1 MCSTPNAILYFG
13 DQSLGVNTYSE
24 SLRCLRRRAI
34 PPSTHLHRLSTQR
47 LNHLTGE
54 QHNVL
59 EWAEMVASDVAYR
72 ADPMSSALVPCISQL
87 GSMIWKCQQD
97 PSILHD
103 TRPKILVGEC
113 IGLILACSVAAARDT
128 GHLVDLTLETLR
140 IVKRVTEFATQRS
153 WELEDHPGSVWAVAV
168 QLPRH
173 DCIAAMAHCP
183 DYEKVSAHKRAYVSF
198 ELEEWSVIS
207 GPPST
212 LSQLRLKTFCN
223 TPMKDLPIFA
233 AYHAEHLREPNYD
246 DILGDSPLLDSPIQ
260 SRVSI
265 LSSST
270 GKMVKGSS
278 LRAILPQVLRD
289 ILQRPSCPARVAKQ
303 IAHQLEP
310 VKSPSDLYTFGP
322 ASQWSAFA
330 RRLKNS
336 GVGLGAIFSPAL
348 LQHKRTGDSMSGYNH
363 GDSHSDD
370 EESDEEGN
378 ENLIAIIGYSGR
390 FPGAESAEELW
401 DVLCD
406 GRDTSSRMPR
416 ERVSDS
422 HGDILPTGC
431 FIEQA
436 GHFDRKF
443 FNMSGRAALQT
454 DPSQRLLLLT
464 TQEALDMSGYN
475 KDTHTQHVGTFVG
488 QATDDWREHN
498 MAQDDPYYVTGGLRA
513 FGPGRLNHF
522 FGWDGPSVSVD
533 TACSSSAM
541 ALDLAVQSLRGR
553 KCNMAIAGGASIISG
568 HDDAGMY
575 AGLRCG
581 GFLGASGTACK
592 TFDATADG
600 YTRAEAVAVVVLKR
614 LSDARSDGDIV
625 HGVIRGI
632 VTNHSTDTNPIT
644 RPSAEAQKSLLRRV
658 LSESLRQPEDVAYVE
673 LHGSGTQAGDLAEIE
688 AVAAVLGGPR
698 RRPRGSPGKPSSE
711 LRIGSIKANI
721 GHSEGAAGISALV
734 KALLMIRHDRVPP
747 HIGLRTEL
755 NHNFPPLEEL
765 EIVINSIAKPLK
777 PLEKSSKQ
785 CRCHSA
791 IVLNCFGAAGG
802 NTSILVE
809 GSKRHSKTTRKQPN
823 REEVHITK
831 PQQRIVV
838 VSGKSRSALQ
848 ANKMRLLEFVRK
860 EPSAAIDDLSYTT
873 CERRS
878 HFPYRSAY
886 RARNTTEIIK
896 LLHDGT
902 NEASPQFRNAPQAPH
917 IVFVFSGQGGKIA
930 GSARPLY
937 DSNSA
942 FRDALDNYNKLS
954 ESLGFSGVLQY
965 LITPDIAQASPST
978 VLEQV
983 ALIVFELA
991 VSKMWKSW
999 GVAPATVLGHSL
1011 GEYAALHLCGVLSAA
1026 DAIWLVGKRAGL
1038 VQKSCQPDTHR
1049 MLAVLAEEERLT
1061 PFLAEY
1067 AVEVSCRNSRSQTV
1081 VGGPFDSI
1089 LQLQSRLK
1097 VHGIKSALVK
1107 TPYAF
1112 HTGQMDG
1119 ILKNLLAVGE
1129 QASFASQ
1136 PQINFVSTVTG
1147 SLIDAF
1153 PSGPEHVAKHARQ
1166 SVLFSDAIES
1176 AMTLSPGRNTIFL
1189 TISPT
1194 SMCRDM
1200 TASNIT
1206 TGKESMAEVL
1216 EATRTGSQAC
1226 LDAIISSMTRLYN
1239 SGVDIDWSRYH
1250 GSMKQIGSL
1259 LELPAYSFDLKNF
1272 WIPLEHSRHLP
1283 SSSPSLSSSSL
1294 LTQLDTPM
1302 SECTLNLEDDIH
1314 TIEKPIITNIQ
1325 EEPLRS
1331 LIIGHAIRNKAV
1343 CPAGVLVDM
1352 AFAVVLER
1360 IGKGVGLESIGLRS
1374 LRLIAAITI
1383 DTDTVNDSIQTLET
1397 TLQKRTVAPE
1407 FDVTF
1412 SGVERQTHHASCILR
1427 VMEDANGIRG
1437 EHTTRTLIRA
1447 VSRINLLRSN
1457 TASNYFNG
1465 QMIYK
1470 MWTSVMQYSSEYHV
1484 LRNLTLAPLGYEACA
1499 KLQTTSTAG
1508 PANREY
1514 TIDPVW
1520 LDGAMQAAGF
1530 TVNMN
1535 VAADPGAVYVLTGCA
1550 AIDFWERPRSNNMYA
1565 CYVHGEADVLGDV
1578 IMNVAIFD
1586 EDNDMCP
1593 VAAISGMRFHKLKQR
1608 PETKSKS
1615 GKGYEDATVR
1625 MNGGESSNQ
1634 VISPTTKLSNPTP
1647 ISPSKSVRLD
1657 ENKAVADSGPASLI
1671 DTLISILAKET
1682 HADPDEIG
1690 QDTALA
1696 DVGVDSLLAPT
1707 ISDTIRV
1714 KLGVEISLIALIE
1727 AQTVS
1732 GLASLCADINPANV
1746 EPRLGKDAA
1755 EKSRISLRSIARVSD
1770 ATTRATSAELSSRVA
1785 LLQGS
1790 SHCKHNLFLL
1800 PDASGSSSVYAG
1812 LPPNLSQQTD
1822 TRIYGLESPFHG
1834 TSSIPDLS
1842 MDRCCSLFVEAILR
1856 IQPTGPYLLGG
1867 WSIGGRLAYEC
1878 ARQIIQLGHEVLG
1891 LLVIESYAEMTPNL
1905 CLSPEAISVEH
1916 LEATGFFGWSGG
1928 HASSSMTEWQK
1939 NHMLYLI
1946 LMNSAFKLEPL
1957 YEDKKEN
1964 TAMLHLVCS
1973 SNGDFSLF
1981 PAKVLQKAL
1990 ELSNGSFGNAINGDD
2005 EEWLK
2010 EPRPER
2016 FIARLTEEWQ
2026 ELAGPRLRQ
2035 HVVQGGHFDIMI
2047 PRVNEDL
2054 AHVIAEALRCFCEPS
2069 VQEVRG

>member
-1 MCSTPNAILYFG
+1 
-13 DQSLGVNTYSE
+13 
-24 SLRCLRRRAI
+24 
-34 PPSTHLHRLSTQR
+34 
-47 LNHLTGE
+47 
-54 QHNVL
+54 
-59 EWAEMVASDVAYR
+59 
-72 ADPMSSALVPCISQL
+72 
-87 GSMIWKCQQD
+87 
-97 PSILHD
+97 
-103 TRPKILVGEC
+103 
-113 IGLILACSVAAARDT
+113 
-128 GHLVDLTLETLR
+128 
-140 IVKRVTEFATQRS
+140 
-153 WELEDHPGSVWAVAV
+153 
-168 QLPRH
+168 
-173 DCIAAMAHCP
+173 MAHCHE
-183 DYEKVSAHKRAYVSF
+183 YEKVPAHKRAYVSY

-212 LSQLRLKTFCN
+212 LSQLRLKNFCN
-223 TPMKDLPIFA
+223 MPMKDLPIFA

-246 DILGDSPLLDSPIQ
+246 DILGDSPLLDLPIQ
-260 SRVSI
+260 SNVII

-270 GKMVKGSS
+270 GEMVKGSS

-310 VKSPSDLYTFGP
+310 VKSSSDLYTFGP

-330 RRLKNS
+330 RRLKSS
-336 GVGLGAIFSPAL
+336 GVSLGAISSPAL
-348 LQHKRTGDSMSGYNH
+348 LQHKRTGDSISEHNH

-378 ENLIAIIGYSGR
+378 ENLIAITGYSGR

-401 DVLCD
+401 DVLCN

-422 HGDILPTGC
+422 HGNILPTGC

-475 KDTHTQHVGTFVG
+475 KDIHTRHVGTFVG

-553 KCNMAIAGGASIISG
+553 KCNLAIAGGASIISG
-568 HDDAGMY
+568 HGDAGMY

-581 GFLGASGTACK
+581 GFLGASNTACK

-614 LSDARSDGDIV
+614 LSDARRDGDMV

-658 LSESLRQPEDVAYVE
+658 LSESLRQPEDVDYVE

-698 RRPRGSPGKPSSE
+698 RRRPRGSPGKPSSE
-711 LRIGSIKANI
+711 LLIGSIKANI
-721 GHSEGAAGISALV
+721 GHSEGAAGVSALV
-734 KALLMIRHDRVPP
+734 KTLLMIRHDRVPP

-755 NHNFPPLEEL
+755 NHNFPPLKEL
-765 EIVINSIAKPLK
+765 EIVINSKSEPLK
-777 PLEKSSKQ
+777 PLERPSKQ
-785 CRCHSA
+785 RRCHSA
-791 IVLNCFGAAGG
+791 IILNCFGAAGG

-809 GSKRHSKTTRKQPN
+809 GSKKHSKTTGKQPK
-823 REEVHITK
+823 REEIHTTE

-848 ANKMRLLEFVRK
+848 ANKMRLLEFFKKV
-860 EPSAAIDDLSYTT
+860 PSAAIDDLSYTT

-896 LLHDGT
+896 LLHDDT
-902 NEASPQFRNAPQAPH
+902 IEASPQFQNAPQAPH
-917 IVFVFSGQGGKIA
+917 IIFVFSGQGGKIA
-930 GSARPLY
+930 GSAQSLY

-942 FRDALDNYNKLS
+942 FRDALDDYNQLS
-954 ESLGFSGVLQY
+954 ESLGFPGVLQY
-965 LITPDIAQASPST
+965 LITPHAAQASPST

-1011 GEYAALHLCGVLSAA
+1011 GEYAALHLCGILSAA

-1067 AVEVSCRNSRSQTV
+1067 AVEVSCRNSRDQTV

-1097 VHGIKSALVK
+1097 VHGIKNALVK

-1119 ILKNLLAVGE
+1119 ILENLLAVGE

-1136 PQINFVSTVTG
+1136 TQINFVSTVKG
-1147 SLIDAF
+1147 SLIDAS
-1153 PSGPEHVAKHARQ
+1153 PSWPEHLAKHARQ
-1166 SVLFSDAIES
+1166 SVLFSDAVES
-1176 AMTLSPGRNTIFL
+1176 AMSLSPGRNTIFL

-1206 TGKESMAEVL
+1206 TGRESMAEVL
-1216 EATRTGSQAC
+1216 EATGTGSQAC
-1226 LDAIISSMTRLYN
+1226 LDAITSSITRLYN

-1250 GSMKQIGSL
+1250 GSMEQSGSL
-1259 LELPAYSFDLKNF
+1259 LELPAYGFDLKNF
-1272 WIPLEHSRHLP
+1272 WIPLKQSRHLP

-1294 LTQLDTPM
+1294 STQLDTPM
-1302 SECTLNLEDDIH
+1302 SECSLNLEDDIH
-1314 TIEKPIITNIQ
+1314 TIEKPIITNLQ

-1331 LIIGHAIRNKAV
+1331 LIIGHAIRDKAI

-1352 AFAVVLER
+1352 AFAIVLER
-1360 IGKGVGLESIGLRS
+1360 IGKRVGLESIGLRS

-1383 DTDTVNDSIQTLET
+1383 DTDTVHDSIQTLET
-1397 TLQKRTVAPE
+1397 TLQKRTAAPE

-1412 SGVERQTHHASCILR
+1412 SGVERQAHHASCILR
-1427 VMEDANGIRG
+1427 VMEDTNGMRG

-1447 VSRINLLRSN
+1447 VSRISQLQNN
-1457 TASNYFNG
+1457 TAANHFNG

-1470 MWTSVMQYSSEYHV
+1470 MWTSVMQYSSDYHV

-1499 KLQTTSTAG
+1499 KLQTTSMAG
-1508 PANREY
+1508 HANREY

-1535 VAADPGAVYVLTGCA
+1535 VAADPGAVYVLTECA
-1550 AIDFWERPRSNNMYA
+1550 AIDFWQRPRSNNMYA
-1565 CYVHGEADVLGDV
+1565 CYVHGEADGSADV
-1578 IMNVAIFD
+1578 IMNVTVFD
-1586 EDNDMCP
+1586 EENEICP

-1615 GKGYEDATVR
+1615 GKGYKEATVR
-1625 MNGGESSNQ
+1625 MNGGEPSNQ
-1634 VISPTTKLSNPTP
+1634 VISPTTKLSNSTP
-1647 ISPSKSVRLD
+1647 FSPSQRAILDINKSV
-1657 ENKAVADSGPASLI
+1657 VDSGPASLSH
-1671 DTLISILAKET
+1671 TLISILAKET
-1682 HADPDEIG
+1682 HAEPDEIG
-1690 QDTALA
+1690 QDTTLA
-1696 DVGVDSLLAPT
+1696 DLGVDSLVAPT

-1714 KLGVEISLIALIE
+1714 KLGVEIPLIALLE
-1727 AQTVS
+1727 AQTISDVI
-1732 GLASLCADINPANV
+1732 SLCADIDPVNV
-1746 EPRLGKDAA
+1746 EPRLVKDAA
-1755 EKSRISLRSIARVSD
+1755 EKSSITMANIARVSD
-1770 ATTRATSAELSSRVA
+1770 TTAHSASAELSSRVA

-1790 SHCKHNLFLL
+1790 SHCKYNLFLL
-1800 PDASGSSSVYAG
+1800 PDASGSSYVYAG
-1812 LPPNLSQQTD
+1812 LPPGLSQQTV
-1822 TRIYGLESPFHG
+1822 TRIYGLESPFNG
-1834 TSSIPDLS
+1834 TSAIPDLS
-1842 MDRCCSLFVEAILR
+1842 MDTYCSLFVAAILR

-1878 ARQIIQLGHEVLG
+1878 ARQIIQLGHKVSG
-1891 LLVIESYAEMTPNL
+1891 LLVIESYARLTPNL
-1905 CLSPEAISVEH
+1905 CLGPEAISVEH

-1928 HASSSMTEWQK
+1928 HASSSMAEWQK
-1939 NHMLYLI
+1939 NHMLHLI
-1946 LMNSAFKLEPL
+1946 LMNSAFKLAPL
-1957 YEDKKEN
+1957 YEDKKED
-1964 TAMLHLVCS
+1964 TAILQLVWS

-1981 PAKVLQKAL
+1981 PTKILQKAQ
-1990 ELSNGSFGNAINGDD
+1990 ELSNGSFGNAVNGDH
-2005 EEWLK
+2005 EAWLK
-2010 EPRPER
+2010 ESRPER
-2016 FIARLTEEWQ
+2016 SIAWLTEEWR

-2035 HVVQGGHFDIMI
+2035 HVVEGGHFDIMI
-2047 PRVNEDL
+2047 PKVNEDL
-2054 AHVIAEALRCFCEPS
+2054 AHVITEALRCFCEPL
-2069 VQEVRG
+2069 V

>member
-1 MCSTPNAILYFG
+1 
-13 DQSLGVNTYSE
+13 
-24 SLRCLRRRAI
+24 
-34 PPSTHLHRLSTQR
+34 
-47 LNHLTGE
+47 
-54 QHNVL
+54 
-59 EWAEMVASDVAYR
+59 
-72 ADPMSSALVPCISQL
+72 
-87 GSMIWKCQQD
+87 
-97 PSILHD
+97 
-103 TRPKILVGEC
+103 
-113 IGLILACSVAAARDT
+113 
-128 GHLVDLTLETLR
+128 
-140 IVKRVTEFATQRS
+140 
-153 WELEDHPGSVWAVAV
+153 
-168 QLPRH
+168 
-173 DCIAAMAHCP
+173 
-183 DYEKVSAHKRAYVSF
+183 
-198 ELEEWSVIS
+198 
-207 GPPST
+207 
-212 LSQLRLKTFCN
+212 
-223 TPMKDLPIFA
+223 
-233 AYHAEHLREPNYD
+233 
-246 DILGDSPLLDSPIQ
+246 
-260 SRVSI
+260 
-265 LSSST
+265 
-270 GKMVKGSS
+270 
-278 LRAILPQVLRD
+278 
-289 ILQRPSCPARVAKQ
+289 
-303 IAHQLEP
+303 
-310 VKSPSDLYTFGP
+310 
-322 ASQWSAFA
+322 
-330 RRLKNS
+330 
-336 GVGLGAIFSPAL
+336 
-348 LQHKRTGDSMSGYNH
+348 
-363 GDSHSDD
+363 
-370 EESDEEGN
+370 
-378 ENLIAIIGYSGR
+378 
-390 FPGAESAEELW
+390 
-401 DVLCD
+401 
-406 GRDTSSRMPR
+406 
-416 ERVSDS
+416 
-422 HGDILPTGC
+422 
-431 FIEQA
+431 
-436 GHFDRKF
+436 
-443 FNMSGRAALQT
+443 MSGRAALQT

-464 TQEALDMSGYN
+464 TQEALDMSGYS
-475 KDTHTQHVGTFVG
+475 KDIHTRHVGTFVG

-553 KCNMAIAGGASIISG
+553 RCNMAIAGGASIISG
-568 HDDAGMY
+568 HGDAGMY

-581 GFLGASGTACK
+581 GFLGGSSTACK

-658 LSESLRQPEDVAYVE
+658 LSESLRQPEDVDYVE

-698 RRPRGSPGKPSSE
+698 RLHRGSPSKPSSE

-721 GHSEGAAGISALV
+721 GHSEGAAGVSALV
-734 KALLMIRHDRVPP
+734 KTLLMIRHDRVPP

-755 NHNFPPLEEL
+755 NHNFPPLKEL
-765 EIVINSIAKPLK
+765 EIVINSESEPLK
-777 PLEKSSKQ
+777 PLERPSKKRQ
-785 CRCHSA
+785 CHPA

-809 GSKRHSKTTRKQPN
+809 GSKKHSKTTGKQPK
-823 REEVHITK
+823 REEIHTTK

-848 ANKMRLLEFVRK
+848 ANKMRLLETFRK

-878 HFPYRSAY
+878 HYPYRSAY

-896 LLHDGT
+896 LLHNDT
-902 NEASPQFRNAPQAPH
+902 TEASPQFRHTPQATH

-930 GSARPLY
+930 GSAQSLY

-942 FRDALDNYNKLS
+942 FRDALDNYNQLS
-954 ESLGFSGVLQY
+954 ESLGFPGVLQH
-965 LITPDIAQASPST
+965 LITPHTAQASPST

-991 VSKMWKSW
+991 VSKMWKNW
-999 GVAPATVLGHSL
+999 GVAPATVFGHSL
-1011 GEYAALHLCGVLSAA
+1011 GEYAALNLCGVLSAA

-1038 VQKSCQPDTHR
+1038 VQKSCQPATHR

-1067 AVEVSCRNSRSQTV
+1067 AVEVSCRNSRDQTV

-1119 ILKNLLAVGE
+1119 ILKNLLAIGE

-1147 SLIDAF
+1147 SLIDAS
-1153 PSGPEHVAKHARQ
+1153 PSWPEHLAKHARQ
-1166 SVLFSDAIES
+1166 SVLFSDAVES

-1206 TGKESMAEVL
+1206 IGRESMAEVL
-1216 EATRTGSQAC
+1216 EATGTGSQAC
-1226 LDAIISSMTRLYN
+1226 LDAITSSITRLYN
-1239 SGVDIDWSRYH
+1239 SGVDIDWSQYH
-1250 GSMKQIGSL
+1250 GSMKQSGSL
-1259 LELPAYSFDLKNF
+1259 LALPAYGFDLKNF
-1272 WIPLEHSRHLP
+1272 WIPLAQSPHLP
-1283 SSSPSLSSSSL
+1283 SSSPSLSASSL
-1294 LTQLDTPM
+1294 STQLDTPM
-1302 SECTLNLEDDIH
+1302 SECTPNLEDDIH
-1314 TIEKPIITNIQ
+1314 TIEKPIVTNLQ

-1331 LIIGHAIRNKAV
+1331 LIIGHAIRNKAI

-1360 IGKGVGLESIGLRS
+1360 IGKRVGLESIGLRS

-1397 TLQKRTVAPE
+1397 TLQKRTAAPE

-1412 SGVERQTHHASCILR
+1412 SGVERQAHHASCILR
-1427 VMEDANGIRG
+1427 MMEDTNGIRG

-1447 VSRINLLRSN
+1447 VSRISQLQNN
-1457 TASNYFNG
+1457 TAANHFNG

-1470 MWTSVMQYSSEYHV
+1470 MWTSVMQYSSDYHV

-1499 KLQTTSTAG
+1499 RLQTTSMAG

-1535 VAADPGAVYVLTGCA
+1535 VAADPGAVYVLTECA
-1550 AIDFWERPRSNNMYA
+1550 AIDFWQRPRSNNMYA
-1565 CYVHGEADVLGDV
+1565 CYVHGEADGSGDV
-1578 IMNVAIFD
+1578 IMNVTVFD
-1586 EDNDMCP
+1586 EENDMCP
-1593 VAAISGMRFHKLKQR
+1593 VAAVGGMRFHRLKQR
-1608 PETKSKS
+1608 PETKIKN
-1615 GKGYEDATVR
+1615 GKGYGDAPIR
-1625 MNGGESSNQ
+1625 MNGVESSNQ
-1634 VISPTTKLSNPTP
+1634 GISPTVRS
-1647 ISPSKSVRLD
+1647 SKSTPYSPPKNVRLD
-1657 ENKAVADSGPASLI
+1657 EDKAVVDTGPAGLVHK
-1671 DTLISILAKET
+1671 LISILAKET
-1682 HADPDEIG
+1682 HADPDEID
-1690 QDTALA
+1690 QNTALA
-1696 DVGVDSLLAPT
+1696 DLGVDSLVAPT

-1714 KLGVEISLIALIE
+1714 KLGADIPLIALLE
-1727 AQTVS
+1727 AQTVNDV
-1732 GLASLCADINPANV
+1732 ASLCMAMGSANV
-1746 EPRLGKDAA
+1746 ERRRAGDAA
-1755 EKSRISLRSIARVSD
+1755 DKSSITMANIARVSD
-1770 ATTRATSAELSSRVA
+1770 TTTHSASAELSSRVA
-1785 LLQGS
+1785 LLQRS
-1790 SHCKHNLFLL
+1790 SHCEYNLFLL

-1812 LPPNLSQQTD
+1812 LPPGLSQQTA
-1822 TRIYGLESPFHG
+1822 TRIYGLESPFNG
-1834 TSSIPDLS
+1834 TSAIPDLS
-1842 MDRCCSLFVEAILR
+1842 MDRYCSLFVAAILR

-1878 ARQIIQLGHEVLG
+1878 ARQIIQLGHKVSG
-1891 LLVIESYAEMTPNL
+1891 LLVIESYARLTPNL
-1905 CLSPEAISVEH
+1905 CLGPEAISVEH

-1928 HASSSMTEWQK
+1928 HASSSMAEWQK
-1939 NHMLYLI
+1939 NHMLHLI
-1946 LMNSAFKLEPL
+1946 LMNSAFKLAPL
-1957 YEDKKEN
+1957 YGDKKED
-1964 TAMLHLVCS
+1964 TEILQLVWS

-1981 PAKVLQKAL
+1981 PTKILQKAQ
-1990 ELSNGSFGNAINGDD
+1990 ELSNGSFGNAVNGDH
-2005 EEWLK
+2005 EAWLK
-2010 EPRPER
+2010 ESRPER
-2016 FIARLTEEWQ
+2016 SIARLTEEWR

-2035 HVVQGGHFDIMI
+2035 HVVEGGHFDIMI
-2047 PRVNEDL
+2047 PKVNEDL
-2054 AHVIAEALRCFCEPS
+2054 AHVITEALRCFCEPL
-2069 VQEVRG
+2069 V

>member
-1 MCSTPNAILYFG
+1 
-13 DQSLGVNTYSE
+13 
-24 SLRCLRRRAI
+24 
-34 PPSTHLHRLSTQR
+34 
-47 LNHLTGE
+47 
-54 QHNVL
+54 
-59 EWAEMVASDVAYR
+59 
-72 ADPMSSALVPCISQL
+72 
-87 GSMIWKCQQD
+87 
-97 PSILHD
+97 
-103 TRPKILVGEC
+103 
-113 IGLILACSVAAARDT
+113 
-128 GHLVDLTLETLR
+128 
-140 IVKRVTEFATQRS
+140 
-153 WELEDHPGSVWAVAV
+153 
-168 QLPRH
+168 
-173 DCIAAMAHCP
+173 MAHCP
-183 DYEKVSAHKRAYVSF
+183 DYEKVPAHKRAYVSF

-207 GPPST
+207 GPPPT

-223 TPMKDLPIFA
+223 TPTKDLPIFA
-233 AYHAEHLREPNYD
+233 AYHAEHLREPKYD
-246 DILGDSPLLDSPIQ
+246 DILGDSPLLDLPI
-260 SRVSI
+260 RAIFTV

-270 GKMVKGSS
+270 GEVFEGSS
-278 LRAILPQVLRD
+278 LRAILPQALRD
-289 ILQRPSCPARVAKQ
+289 ILQRPSCPSQVAKQ
-303 IAHQLEP
+303 IAYQLESA
-310 VKSPSDLYTFGP
+310 KSLADLYTFSP

-330 RRLKNS
+330 RRLKS
-336 GVGLGAIFSPAL
+336 TGVGLGAIFSPAL
-348 LQHKRTGDSMSGYNH
+348 RQHKRKGDSTSEYTH
-363 GDSHSDD
+363 GGSNSEDD
-370 EESDEEGN
+370 ESNEE
-378 ENLIAIIGYSGR
+378 ENDKLIAITGYSGR
-390 FPGAESAEELW
+390 FPEAESVSELW

-406 GRDTSSRMPR
+406 GRDTSSQMSR

-422 HGDILPTGC
+422 HSGILPTGC
-431 FIEQA
+431 FIEHA

-475 KDTHTQHVGTFVG
+475 KDMHTRHVGTFVG

-553 KCNMAIAGGASIISG
+553 KCDMAIAGGASIISG
-568 HDDAGMY
+568 YGDAGMY

-581 GFLGASGTACK
+581 GFLGASSTACK

-614 LSDARSDGDIV
+614 LSDARRDGDIV

-658 LSESLRQPEDVAYVE
+658 LSESLRQPKDVAYVE

-688 AVAAVLGGPR
+688 AVATVLGGPR
-698 RRPRGSPGKPSSE
+698 RRPRGSPSKPSSE

-734 KALLMIRHDRVPP
+734 KTLLMIRHDRVPP

-765 EIVINSIAKPLK
+765 EIVINSKLEPLK
-777 PLEKSSKQ
+777 PLERPSKQ
-785 CRCHSA
+785 LQCHPA

-809 GSKRHSKTTRKQPN
+809 GSKKHSKPTRKQPK
-823 REEVHITK
+823 RKEIHTTE

-838 VSGKSRSALQ
+838 ISGKSRSALQ
-848 ANKMRLLEFVRK
+848 ANKMRLIEFFRK

-878 HFPYRSAY
+878 HFSYRSAY

-896 LLHDGT
+896 LLHIDT
-902 NEASPQFRNAPQAPH
+902 IEASPQLRNPPQAPH
-917 IVFVFSGQGGKIA
+917 IVFVFSGQGGKVI
-930 GSARPLY
+930 GSAQPLY
-937 DSNSA
+937 VSNSA
-942 FRDALDNYNKLS
+942 FRDALHKYSQLS
-954 ESLGFSGVLQY
+954 ESLGFPGVLQH
-965 LITPDIAQASPST
+965 LITSDPAQASPST

-991 VSKMWKSW
+991 LSKIWKSW
-999 GVAPATVLGHSL
+999 GVEPGTVLGHSL
-1011 GEYAALHLCGVLSAA
+1011 GEYAALHLCGVLSVA

-1038 VQKSCQPDTHR
+1038 VQESCQADTHR

-1067 AVEVSCRNSRSQTV
+1067 AVEVSCRNSRRQTV
-1081 VGGPFDSI
+1081 VGGPLDSI

-1097 VHGIKSALVK
+1097 IQGIKSALVK

-1112 HTGQMDG
+1112 HTSQMDR
-1119 ILKNLLAVGE
+1119 ILESLLGVGE
-1129 QASFASQ
+1129 QASFASR
-1136 PQINFVSTVTG
+1136 PHINFVSTVTG
-1147 SLIDAF
+1147 SLIDAC
-1153 PSGPEHVAKHARQ
+1153 PSWPEHVAKHARQ
-1166 SVLFSDAIES
+1166 SVLFSDAVES
-1176 AMTLSPGRNTIFL
+1176 AMTLSPGRKTIFL

-1206 TGKESMAEVL
+1206 TGQESMAEVL
-1216 EATRTGSQAC
+1216 EATETGSQAC
-1226 LDAIISSMTRLYN
+1226 LDAITSSITRLYN

-1250 GSMKQIGSL
+1250 GSMKQSGSL
-1259 LELPAYSFDLKNF
+1259 LELPAYGFDLKNF
-1272 WIPLEHSRHLP
+1272 WIPLAQSRHLP

-1294 LTQLDTPM
+1294 STQLDTPM
-1302 SECTLNLEDDIH
+1302 SECTLNLEDGIH
-1314 TIEKPIITNIQ
+1314 TIEKPIITNLQ

-1331 LIIGHAIRNKAV
+1331 LIFGHAIRNKAI

-1360 IGKGVGLESIGLRS
+1360 TGKRVGPESIGLRS
-1374 LRLIAAITI
+1374 LHLIAAITI
-1383 DTDTVNDSIQTLET
+1383 DTVNDSIQTLET
-1397 TLQKRTVAPE
+1397 TLQKRTAAPE
-1407 FDVTF
+1407 FDITF
-1412 SGVERQTHHASCILR
+1412 SGVERQTHHATCILR
-1427 VMEDANGIRG
+1427 VMEDTNGIRG

-1447 VSRINLLRSN
+1447 VSRMNLLQSN
-1457 TASNYFNG
+1457 IAANHFNG

-1520 LDGAMQAAGF
+1520 LDGVMQAAGF

-1535 VAADPGAVYVLTGCA
+1535 VAADPGAVYVLTECA
-1550 AIDFWERPRSNNMYA
+1550 AIDFWQRPRSNHMHA
-1565 CYVHGEADVLGDV
+1565 CYVHGEPDGSGDV
-1578 IMNVAIFD
+1578 IMNVTVFD
-1586 EDNDMCP
+1586 EENDMCP
-1593 VAAISGMRFHKLKQR
+1593 VAAISGMRFHRLKQR
-1608 PETKSKS
+1608 PEIKIKS
-1615 GKGYEDATVR
+1615 GKGCEDATIR
-1625 MNGGESSNQ
+1625 MNGSESNNQ
-1634 VISPTTKLSNPTP
+1634 GISTTARLSESPLSSTP
-1647 ISPSKSVRLD
+1647 KSVRLD
-1657 ENKAVADSGPASLI
+1657 ENKAVVDAGPASLVHK
-1671 DTLISILAKET
+1671 LISILAKET

-1690 QDTALA
+1690 QYTALA
-1696 DVGVDSLLAPT
+1696 DLGVDSLVAPT
-1707 ISDTIRV
+1707 ISNTIRV
-1714 KLGVEISLIALIE
+1714 KLGVEIPLIALLE

-1732 GLASLCADINPANV
+1732 DVALLCADIDPANV
-1746 EPRLGKDAA
+1746 EPRLVKDAA
-1755 EKSRISLRSIARVSD
+1755 EKSRITLVSIARVSD
-1770 ATTRATSAELSSRVA
+1770 AITCATSAELSSKVA

-1834 TSSIPDLS
+1834 TSTIPDLS
-1842 MDRCCSLFVEAILR
+1842 MDRYCSLFVEAILR
-1856 IQPTGPYLLGG
+1856 IQPTGPYFLGG

-1878 ARQIIQLGHEVLG
+1878 ARQIIKLGHEVSG
-1891 LLVIESYAEMTPNL
+1891 ILVIESYAHLTPNL
-1905 CLSPEAISVEH
+1905 CSGPDAISVEH
-1916 LEATGFFGWSGG
+1916 LEATGFFGWSGS
-1928 HASSSMTEWQK
+1928 HVSSSMAEWQK
-1939 NHMLYLI
+1939 NHMVHLI
-1946 LMNSAFKLEPL
+1946 LMNSNYDLPPL
-1957 YEDKKEN
+1957 YVDEEN
-1964 TAMLHLVCS
+1964 RTALQLVWS
-1973 SNGDFSLF
+1973 SKGDFSLF
-1981 PAKVLQKAL
+1981 PTEILQKAQ
-1990 ELSNGSFGNAINGDD
+1990 ELSNPSLSNAASSDHKTL
-2005 EEWLK
+2005 LK
-2010 EPRPER
+2010 EPRPESS
-2016 FIARLTEEWQ
+2016 IARLTEEWR
-2026 ELAGPRLRQ
+2026 ELAGPRVRQ
-2035 HVVQGGHFDIMI
+2035 HIVEGGHFDIMI

-2054 AHVIAEALRCFCEPS
+2054 AHVITEALQCFCEPW
-2069 VQEVRG
+2069 V

>member
-1 MCSTPNAILYFG
+1 
-13 DQSLGVNTYSE
+13 
-24 SLRCLRRRAI
+24 
-34 PPSTHLHRLSTQR
+34 
-47 LNHLTGE
+47 
-54 QHNVL
+54 
-59 EWAEMVASDVAYR
+59 
-72 ADPMSSALVPCISQL
+72 
-87 GSMIWKCQQD
+87 
-97 PSILHD
+97 
-103 TRPKILVGEC
+103 
-113 IGLILACSVAAARDT
+113 
-128 GHLVDLTLETLR
+128 
-140 IVKRVTEFATQRS
+140 
-153 WELEDHPGSVWAVAV
+153 
-168 QLPRH
+168 
-173 DCIAAMAHCP
+173 
-183 DYEKVSAHKRAYVSF
+183 
-198 ELEEWSVIS
+198 
-207 GPPST
+207 
-212 LSQLRLKTFCN
+212 
-223 TPMKDLPIFA
+223 
-233 AYHAEHLREPNYD
+233 
-246 DILGDSPLLDSPIQ
+246 
-260 SRVSI
+260 
-265 LSSST
+265 
-270 GKMVKGSS
+270 
-278 LRAILPQVLRD
+278 
-289 ILQRPSCPARVAKQ
+289 
-303 IAHQLEP
+303 
-310 VKSPSDLYTFGP
+310 
-322 ASQWSAFA
+322 
-330 RRLKNS
+330 
-336 GVGLGAIFSPAL
+336 
-348 LQHKRTGDSMSGYNH
+348 
-363 GDSHSDD
+363 
-370 EESDEEGN
+370 
-378 ENLIAIIGYSGR
+378 
-390 FPGAESAEELW
+390 
-401 DVLCD
+401 
-406 GRDTSSRMPR
+406 
-416 ERVSDS
+416 
-422 HGDILPTGC
+422 
-431 FIEQA
+431 
-436 GHFDRKF
+436 
-443 FNMSGRAALQT
+443 
-454 DPSQRLLLLT
+454 
-464 TQEALDMSGYN
+464 
-475 KDTHTQHVGTFVG
+475 
-488 QATDDWREHN
+488 
-498 MAQDDPYYVTGGLRA
+498 
-513 FGPGRLNHF
+513 
-522 FGWDGPSVSVD
+522 
-533 TACSSSAM
+533 
-541 ALDLAVQSLRGR
+541 
-553 KCNMAIAGGASIISG
+553 
-568 HDDAGMY
+568 
-575 AGLRCG
+575 
-581 GFLGASGTACK
+581 
-592 TFDATADG
+592 
-600 YTRAEAVAVVVLKR
+600 
-614 LSDARSDGDIV
+614 
-625 HGVIRGI
+625 
-632 VTNHSTDTNPIT
+632 
-644 RPSAEAQKSLLRRV
+644 
-658 LSESLRQPEDVAYVE
+658 
-673 LHGSGTQAGDLAEIE
+673 
-688 AVAAVLGGPR
+688 
-698 RRPRGSPGKPSSE
+698 
-711 LRIGSIKANI
+711 
-721 GHSEGAAGISALV
+721 
-734 KALLMIRHDRVPP
+734 
-747 HIGLRTEL
+747 
-755 NHNFPPLEEL
+755 
-765 EIVINSIAKPLK
+765 
-777 PLEKSSKQ
+777 
-785 CRCHSA
+785 
-791 IVLNCFGAAGG
+791 
-802 NTSILVE
+802 
-809 GSKRHSKTTRKQPN
+809 
-823 REEVHITK
+823 
-831 PQQRIVV
+831 
-838 VSGKSRSALQ
+838 
-848 ANKMRLLEFVRK
+848 MRLFEFFRK
-860 EPSAAIDDLSYTT
+860 GPSAANVSYTT
-873 CERRS
+873 YERRS
-878 HFPYRSAY
+878 HFPYRSAW
-886 RARNTTEIIK
+886 ARNTTEMIK

-902 NEASPQFRNAPQAPH
+902 IDSSPQFRNTSQAPH
-917 IVFVFSGQGGKIA
+917 IVFVFSGQGGNIA
-930 GSARPLY
+930 GSAQPLY

-942 FRDALDNYNKLS
+942 FRDALDNYNQL
-954 ESLGFSGVLQY
+954 
-965 LITPDIAQASPST
+965 TQASPST

-991 VSKMWKSW
+991 ASKMWKSW
-999 GVAPATVLGHSL
+999 GIAPATVLGHSL

-1026 DAIWLVGKRAGL
+1026 DTIWLVGKRAGL

-1049 MLAVLAEEERLT
+1049 ILAVLAEEERLT

-1067 AVEVSCRNSRSQTV
+1067 AVKVSCRNSRSQTV
-1081 VGGPFDSI
+1081 VDGPFDSI

-1226 LDAIISSMTRLYN
+1226 LDAITSSMTRLYN

-1272 WIPLEHSRHLP
+1272 WIPLEQSRHLP

-1294 LTQLDTPM
+1294 STQLDTPM

-1360 IGKGVGLESIGLRS
+1360 IGKRVGLESIGLRS
-1374 LRLIAAITI
+1374 LRLIAANTI

-1465 QMIYK
+1465 RMIYN

-1586 EDNDMCP
+1586 EENDMGP

-1634 VISPTTKLSNPTP
+1634 VISPTNKLSNPTP
-1647 ISPSKSVRLD
+1647 FSPSKSVRLD
-1657 ENKAVADSGPASLI
+1657 ENNAVADSGPASLI
-1671 DTLISILAKET
+1671 HTLISILAKET

-1696 DVGVDSLLAPT
+1696 DVGVDSLMAPT

-1714 KLGVEISLIALIE
+1714 KLGVEIPLIALIE

-1732 GLASLCADINPANV
+1732 DIASLCADINSANV

-1755 EKSRISLRSIARVSD
+1755 EKSSISLRSIARVSD

-1790 SHCKHNLFLL
+1790 SQCKQNLFLL

-1822 TRIYGLESPFHG
+1822 TGIYGLESPFHG
-1834 TSSIPDLS
+1834 TSSIPDLE
-1842 MDRCCSLFVEAILR
+1842 MDRYCSLFVEAILR

-1878 ARQIIQLGHEVLG
+1878 ARQIIQLGHEVSG

-1916 LEATGFFGWSGG
+1916 LEATGFIGWSGG
-1928 HASSSMTEWQK
+1928 HASSSMAEWQK

-1973 SNGDFSLF
+1973 SNSDFSLF

-1990 ELSNGSFGNAINGDD
+1990 ELSNRSSGNAINGDH
-2005 EEWLK
+2005 
-2010 EPRPER
+2010 
-2016 FIARLTEEWQ
+2016 EEWQ

-2054 AHVIAEALRCFCEPS
+2054 AHVIAEALRSLNSALEQLGFKVFSFQAMWPTWQESILLWTEAIEAKYHNRCKPYGRAEFDKLLGDYDVVKCPHALLFAEDLAAAYPEARIIVSKRDYEPWRASMEKTVFKLRRSLVFRLLHPLDPFRAAWWPFLRLIMDTAYGGWAEAVPGRRPYDEHHARVEAITRETPERMLVFSGPKDGWVPLCDFLGLPVPETPYPWTNSGADFFEKQGHRAGERLLLRKLAERVAVVAGVGLS
-2069 VQEVRG
+2069 VYWFLRRS